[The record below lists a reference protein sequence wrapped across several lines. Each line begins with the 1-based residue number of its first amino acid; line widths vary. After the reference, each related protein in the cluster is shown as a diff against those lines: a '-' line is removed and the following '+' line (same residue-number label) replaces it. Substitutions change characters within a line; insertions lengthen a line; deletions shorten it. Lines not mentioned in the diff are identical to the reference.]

1 MSERGLR
8 VLFASPELAPWVKV
22 GGLGEVVRDL
32 PLALARAGIDVRML
46 VPAYP
51 ALKQAF
57 PGARVAARFAAVGAL
72 PEAQLLATEGS
83 VPLYLLDCDPLY
95 ARPGN
100 PYQTAEGADWPDNRL
115 RFGLLSRVAALLA
128 TQANPIGWQPQILH
142 ANDWQ
147 TALAGAYLAYSKETP
162 AAFVQTIHNLAYQG
176 IFAASV
182 MQDLAIPSA
191 AFSIDGL
198 EFHGNV
204 SFLKAGIAHASAIT
218 TVSPSYAREIQTPEF
233 GAGLDGL
240 LRSRSADLTGILNGI
255 DYATWDPAADP
266 HLACRYSIEDLRGK
280 SANKAALQRTLGLPE
295 IADVPLLGMVGRL
308 VEQKG
313 VDLLIEAAEPIV
325 RSPAQLVVLG
335 VGPRHLVEGL
345 NALAQRHPREIAL
358 RTGFDEALAHQV
370 EAGADIY
377 LMPSRFEPCGLN
389 QLYSMRYGTPPVVR
403 RTGGLADS
411 VVDLSEDNPG
421 GTTATGFTFDRPAAD
436 ELLAAVRRAIEA
448 FRAPLTWRKL
458 QQNGMA
464 RDFRWD
470 ASARRYVDV
479 YAAALARPRMAR
491 SAG

>member
-1 MSERGLR
+1 R
-8 VLFASPELAPWVKV
+8 
-22 GGLGEVVRDL
+22 
-32 PLALARAGIDVRML
+32 
-46 VPAYP
+46 
-51 ALKQAF
+51 
-57 PGARVAARFAAVGAL
+57 
-72 PEAQLLATEGS
+72 
-83 VPLYLLDCDPLY
+83 
-95 ARPGN
+95 
-100 PYQTAEGADWPDNRL
+100 
-115 RFGLLSRVAALLA
+115 
-128 TQANPIGWQPQILH
+128 
-142 ANDWQ
+142 
-147 TALAGAYLAYSKETP
+147 
-162 AAFVQTIHNLAYQG
+162 
-176 IFAASV
+176 
-182 MQDLAIPSA
+182 DLAIPSA

-204 SFLKAGIAHASAIT
+204 SFLKAGIAYASAIT
-218 TVSPSYAREIQTPEF
+218 TVSPTYAREIQTPEF

-240 LRSRSADLTGILNGI
+240 LRARSADLTGILNGI
-255 DYATWDPAADP
+255 DYATWNPAEDQ

-345 NALAQRHPREIAL
+345 NALAQRHPREIAV

-411 VVDLSEDNPG
+411 VVDLSQDKPG
-421 GTTATGFTFDRPAAD
+421 GTTATGFTFERPAAED
-436 ELLAAVRRAIEA
+436 LLAAVRRAIEA

-470 ASARRYVDV
+470 ASARRYLDV
-479 YAAALARPRMAR
+479 YAAALARPRMA
-491 SAG
+491 

>member
-8 VLFASPELAPWVKV
+8 VLVASPELAPWVKV
-22 GGLGEVVRDL
+22 GGLGEVMRDL
-32 PLALARAGIDVRML
+32 PAALARAGIDVRTL

-57 PGARVAARFAAVGAL
+57 PDARVAARIAAVGAL
-72 PEAQLLATEGS
+72 PAAQVLATEGA

-100 PYQTAEGADWPDNRL
+100 PYQTADGADWPDNPL

-128 TQANPIGWQPQILH
+128 TSASPIGWQPQILH

-147 TALAGAYLAYSKETP
+147 TALAGAYLADSKETP
-162 AAFVQTIHNLAYQG
+162 AAFVLTIHNLAYQG
-176 IFAASV
+176 IFPSSV
-182 MQDLAIPSA
+182 MQDLALPSA

-198 EFHGNV
+198 EFHGKV
-204 SFLKAGIAHASAIT
+204 SFLKAGLAYASAIT
-218 TVSPSYAREIQTPEF
+218 TVSPTYAREIQTPEF

-240 LRSRSADLTGILNGI
+240 LRERSAHLTGILNGI

-266 HLACRYSIEDLRGK
+266 HIACRYSSEDLRGK

-325 RSPAQLVVLG
+325 RAPAQLVVLG
-335 VGPRHLVEGL
+335 IGPRHLVEGM
-345 NALAQRHPREIAL
+345 NALAQRHPREIAV
-358 RTGFDEALAHQV
+358 RTAFDEALAHQV

-411 VVDLSEDNPG
+411 VVDLGEEKPG
-421 GTTATGFTFDRPAAD
+421 GATATGFTFERATAD
-436 ELLAAVRRAIEA
+436 ALLAAVRRAIEA
-448 FRAPLTWRKL
+448 FRDPPVWRKL

-479 YAAALARPRMAR
+479 YAAALARPRRALL
-491 SAG
+491 AG

>member
-32 PLALARAGIDVRML
+32 PAALARAGMDVRTL

-57 PGARVAARFAAVGAL
+57 PSARVAARFAAVGAL
-72 PEAQLLATEGS
+72 PAAQLLATEGA

-100 PYQTAEGADWPDNRL
+100 PYQTADGADWPDNPL

-128 TQANPIGWQPQILH
+128 TQASPVGWQPQILH

-147 TALAGAYLAYSKETP
+147 TALAGGYLAYSKEP
-162 AAFVQTIHNLAYQG
+162 AAAFVQTIHNLAFQG
-176 IFAASV
+176 IFAPSV
-182 MQDLAIPSA
+182 MQDLAIPTA

-198 EFHGNV
+198 EFHGKV
-204 SFLKAGIAHASAIT
+204 SFLKAGIAYASAIT
-218 TVSPSYAREIQTPEF
+218 TVSPTYAREIQTPEF

-240 LRSRSADLTGILNGI
+240 LRARSAHLVGILNGI
-255 DYATWDPAADP
+255 DYTTWNPATDA
-266 HLACRYSIEDLRGK
+266 HLACRYSMDDLRGK
-280 SANKAALQRTLGLPE
+280 SVNKAALQRALGLPE
-295 IADVPLLGMVGRL
+295 IAEIPLLGMVGRL

-313 VDLLIEAAEPIV
+313 IDLLIEAAEPIV
-325 RSPAQLVVLG
+325 RCPAQLVVLG
-335 VGPRHLVEGL
+335 VGPRHLVEGV
-345 NALAQRHPREIAL
+345 NALAQQHPREIAV
-358 RTGFDEALAHQV
+358 RTAFDEALAHQV
-370 EAGADIY
+370 EAGADVY

-411 VVDLSEDNPG
+411 VVDPSDEKPG
-421 GTTATGFTFDRPAAD
+421 GATATGFLFDRPAAD
-436 ELLAAVRRAIEA
+436 ALLAAVRRAIEA
-448 FRAPLTWRKL
+448 FREPLTWLKL

-464 RDFRWD
+464 RDFGWD
-470 ASARRYVDV
+470 ASASRYVDV
-479 YAAALARPRMAR
+479 YAAALSRPRMAR